1 MYVKI
6 DLVKASNPPEKL
18 QKPCRLNWGRS
29 SHDQH
34 TMYTQQLRDVLTQHE
49 ASPCLLHCDDVLCR
63 DALHLQHIDNFTKE
77 LIVAMVDSAW
87 ENLEVSKGTTGDQA
101 S

>member
-34 TMYTQQLRDVLTQHE
+34 TMYTQQLRDVLAQYE

-63 DALHLQHIDNFTKE
+63 DPLYLRHIDNFTKE